1 MSDERDNVHWFVAE
15 AGPAF
20 TLDVGAIAPK
30 LRDHLIGTAGDG
42 RIYLDPAAGRRA
54 DGLIEAAVIDY
65 STSLAR
71 FGGGGD

>member
-1 MSDERDNVHWFVAE
+1 MILQPLESWPAMSKPTASLSRRQVML
-15 AGPAF
+15 GM
-20 TLDVGAIAPK
+20 
-30 LRDHLIGTAGDG
+30 IGTAGDG